1 MRAKLYILLLAKLN
15 HVCHD
20 PMSHAYK
27 SSICHNLCVITIH
40 QSLNMELYV
49 NVNKIDSK
57 GVKLIL
63 YLQFIDFVSTVYSNF
78 FFFFLTKQF
87 VQT

>member
-1 MRAKLYILLLAKLN
+1 MRAKLYILPLAKLN
-15 HVCHD
+15 HVCHG

-27 SSICHNLCVITIH
+27 SSICHNLCIITIH
-40 QSLNMELYV
+40 RSLNMELYV

-63 YLQFIDFVSTVYSNF
+63 FLQFILT
-78 FFFFLTKQF
+78 FFLFNKTICSNLKLEF
-87 VQT
+87 